1 MPVVVLQGHTRPVN
15 CVVWNPVMFD
25 MIASASD
32 DGSIRL
38 WGTEEQLKRLQEY
51 NKQHLSV
58 EEEDKLKAV
67 EVGQG
72 IVVVSKLMGVA
83 LLGLH

>member
-15 CVVWNPVMFD
+15 CVAWNPVTLD

-38 WGTEEQLKRLQEY
+38 WGTEEQMK
-51 NKQHLSV
+51 KQQAHDKQYLLM
-58 EEEDKLKAV
+58 EEEDGRKV
-67 EVGQG
+67 DEVGYC
-72 IVVVSKLMGVA
+72 LGVA
-83 LLGLH
+83 IVMTS